1 MPQVTKDYILS
12 GGYFENRRVNLM
24 IRRVKQED
32 AAEIG
37 RISREVLGHPDAED
51 EIIARRIE
59 SLSIDESYFIFGIL
73 Q

>member
-1 MPQVTKDYILS
+1 
-12 GGYFENRRVNLM
+12 M